1 MKSLQISED
10 ILPIG
15 KFKTQASQVLRKLR
29 EAQRPIVI
37 TQNGKP
43 TAVLITPEEF
53 DRLHER
59 DRFLAAVRE
68 GLADSEAG
76 RVVEDKTLTR
86 ELDAALGKAERP

>member
-15 KFKTQASQVLRKLR
+15 EFKTRASQVLRKLR

-59 DRFLAAVRE
+59 DRFLEAVRE
-68 GLADSEAG
+68 GLADSEAS
-76 RVVEDKTLTR
+76 RVVEDKVLTR
-86 ELDAALGKAERP
+86 ELDAALGKADH

>member
-1 MKSLQISED
+1 MKSMQISED

-15 KFKTQASQVLRKLR
+15 EFKAQVSRVLRKLH

-43 TAVLITPEEF
+43 AAVLITPQEF
-53 DRLHER
+53 DRLRKH
-59 DRFLAAVRE
+59 DRFLEAVHE

-76 RVVEDKTLTR
+76 RVVEDEALTGAL
-86 ELDAALGKAERP
+86 ETALGSSDRP

>member
-1 MKSLQISED
+1 MKTLQVSED

-15 KFKTQASQVLRKLR
+15 KFKTRASQVLRKLR

-59 DRFLAAVRE
+59 ERFLEAVRE

-76 RVVEDKTLTR
+76 RVIEDKRLTR
-86 ELDAALGKAERP
+86 ELDVALGKADHS

>member
-1 MKSLQISED
+1 MKSLQVSED

-15 KFKTQASQVLRKLR
+15 QFKTQASQVLRKLR

-59 DRFLAAVRE
+59 DRFLEAVRE

-76 RVVEDKTLTR
+76 RVVEDKVLTR
-86 ELDAALGKAERP
+86 ELDAALGKADLP

>member
-59 DRFLAAVRE
+59 DRSLEAVRE

-76 RVVEDKTLTR
+76 RVVEDKVLTR
-86 ELDAALGKAERP
+86 ELDAALGKADH

>member
-1 MKSLQISED
+1 MKSMQVSED

-15 KFKTQASQVLRKLR
+15 EFKAQVSRVLRKLR

-43 TAVLITPEEF
+43 AAVLITPEEF
-53 DRLHER
+53 DRLCEH
-59 DRFLAAVRE
+59 DRFLEAVHE

-76 RVVEDKTLTR
+76 RVIEDKALTR
-86 ELDAALGKAERP
+86 ELKAAFGSTD

>member
-15 KFKTQASQVLRKLR
+15 KFKTQASQVLRKLH

-59 DRFLAAVRE
+59 DRFLEAVRE

-76 RVVEDKTLTR
+76 RVVEDKVLIR
-86 ELDAALGKAERP
+86 ELDAALGKADRP

>member
-15 KFKTQASQVLRKLR
+15 EFKTRASQVLRKLR

-59 DRFLAAVRE
+59 DRFLEAVRE
-68 GLADSEAG
+68 GLADAEAG
-76 RVVEDKTLTR
+76 RVVEDKVLTR

>member
-1 MKSLQISED
+1 MKSLQVSED

-76 RVVEDKTLTR
+76 RVVEDKVLTR
-86 ELDAALGKAERP
+86 ELDAALGKAERS

>member
-1 MKSLQISED
+1 MKFLQISED

-15 KFKTQASQVLRKLR
+15 EFKTRASQVLRKLR

-53 DRLHER
+53 DRLRER
-59 DRFLAAVRE
+59 DRFLEAVRE

-76 RVVEDKTLTR
+76 RVVEDKVLTR
-86 ELDAALGKAERP
+86 ELDAAFGKADRP